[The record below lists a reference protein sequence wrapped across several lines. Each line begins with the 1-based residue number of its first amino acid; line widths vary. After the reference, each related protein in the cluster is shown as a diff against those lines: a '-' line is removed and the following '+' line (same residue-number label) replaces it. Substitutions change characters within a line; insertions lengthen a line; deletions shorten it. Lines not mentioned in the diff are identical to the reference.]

1 MKNKRS
7 FLLIAAGFV
16 LLGLIFAWLFSSEE
30 TITKSKLGKDIK
42 VDDMLVRNSKLKEE
56 QNGKLLWEL
65 AIGEMVYDKATDT
78 NQMKDVKGKWY
89 RADGSVLEL
98 VSTGGSIVMAKK
110 DVVLQGNVVAT
121 LSSGGKL
128 EADQVSWFRSED
140 KITAQGKVRITKED
154 LLALADQAITDS
166 GLEQLRLAGNAEV
179 QKGVQP

>member
-1 MKNKRS
+1 
-7 FLLIAAGFV
+7 
-16 LLGLIFAWLFSSEE
+16 
-30 TITKSKLGKDIK
+30 
-42 VDDMLVRNSKLKEE
+42 
-56 QNGKLLWEL
+56 
-65 AIGEMVYDKATDT
+65 
-78 NQMKDVKGKWY
+78 
-89 RADGSVLEL
+89 
-98 VSTGGSIVMAKK
+98 IVMAKK

-128 EADQVSWFRSED
+128 EADQVSWLRSED